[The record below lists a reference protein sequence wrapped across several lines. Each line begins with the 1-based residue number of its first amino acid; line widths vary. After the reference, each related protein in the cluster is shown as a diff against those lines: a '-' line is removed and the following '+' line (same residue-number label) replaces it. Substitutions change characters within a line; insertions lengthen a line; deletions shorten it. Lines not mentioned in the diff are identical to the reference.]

1 MFNLLNLNL
10 KFNFQKNLLSY
21 MNEKN
26 KNIFFFEQNAN
37 SKIFIKLQKRYIFN
51 IIFDYIEFHFFD
63 FQKNEILVFD
73 EKLFHL
79 EKNFLDIKNLLNINT
94 SNPLTNEFIKFISN
108 TSILLSSDDAADL
121 YLYNELVV
129 KYGNI
134 P

>member
-51 IIFDYIEFHFFD
+51 IIFDYIEFHFFENQLCT
-63 FQKNEILVFD
+63 FF
-73 EKLFHL
+73 
-79 EKNFLDIKNLLNINT
+79 
-94 SNPLTNEFIKFISN
+94 S
-108 TSILLSSDDAADL
+108 
-121 YLYNELVV
+121 
-129 KYGNI
+129 
-134 P
+134 